1 MRILLIENDF
11 SLGRKLKNLLEK
23 NRYTVDVATVPGDA
37 LCYGPSSPFHLI
49 IFGVS
54 STVPDKHSLS
64 TLAELRQNHI
74 ATPLLYLCSTD
85 AIEERIQAL
94 NTGAD
99 DCLPKSFAPS
109 EFLARVRA
117 LGRRSSSYIPEL
129 LTLENTTLDC
139 SQYLLS
145 ASESQIRL
153 NNKEF
158 QLMELFM
165 KHPKFV
171 FSTEHIM
178 EKIWEQDGTAGM
190 DVVWTYIGFLRKK
203 LKQLGA
209 TVEIKTVR
217 GAGYSLEE
225 V

>member
-11 SLGRKLKNLLEK
+11 SIGRKLKNLLEK

-64 TLAELRQNHI
+64 TLAELRQNRI

-99 DCLPKSFAPS
+99 DCLQLCPQRISRSCPG
-109 EFLARVRA
+109 LRA
-117 LGRRSSSYIPEL
+117 TEQLLHSRTSDPRKHDAGL
-129 LTLENTTLDC
+129 LTIPALCLREPDPPQQQGISADGIIFPL
-139 SQYLLS
+139 SQ
-145 ASESQIRL
+145 
-153 NNKEF
+153 
-158 QLMELFM
+158 
-165 KHPKFV
+165 
-171 FSTEHIM
+171 
-178 EKIWEQDGTAGM
+178 
-190 DVVWTYIGFLRKK
+190 
-203 LKQLGA
+203 
-209 TVEIKTVR
+209 
-217 GAGYSLEE
+217 
-225 V
+225 

>member
-64 TLAELRQNHI
+64 TLAELRQNRI

-117 LGRRSSSYIPEL
+117 LGRRSSSYIPEP
-129 LTLENTTLDC
+129 LTLENTTLTAHNTC
-139 SQYLLS
+139 SLPPKARS
-145 ASESQIRL
+145 ALTTR
-153 NNKEF
+153 N
-158 QLMELFM
+158 
-165 KHPKFV
+165 
-171 FSTEHIM
+171 FS
-178 EKIWEQDGTAGM
+178 
-190 DVVWTYIGFLRKK
+190 
-203 LKQLGA
+203 
-209 TVEIKTVR
+209 
-217 GAGYSLEE
+217 
-225 V
+225 

>member
-11 SLGRKLKNLLEK
+11 SIGRKLKNLLEK

-64 TLAELRQNHI
+64 TLAELRQNRI

-99 DCLPKSFAPS
+99 DCLPKSFAPRMS
-109 EFLARVRA
+109 VKSWSPMVHISD
-117 LGRRSSSYIPEL
+117 LGTFIFSAACLYPLGKGFAPSATNSSPSSFAKGI
-129 LTLENTTLDC
+129 TL
-139 SQYLLS
+139 
-145 ASESQIRL
+145 
-153 NNKEF
+153 
-158 QLMELFM
+158 
-165 KHPKFV
+165 
-171 FSTEHIM
+171 
-178 EKIWEQDGTAGM
+178 GG
-190 DVVWTYIGFLRKK
+190 
-203 LKQLGA
+203 
-209 TVEIKTVR
+209 
-217 GAGYSLEE
+217 
-225 V
+225 

>member
-23 NRYTVDVATVPGDA
+23 NRYTVNVATVPGDA

-64 TLAELRQNHI
+64 TLAELRQNRI

-117 LGRRSSSYIPEL
+117 LGRRSSSLHSRTSDPRKHDSGL
-129 LTLENTTLDC
+129 LTIPALC
-139 SQYLLS
+139 
-145 ASESQIRL
+145 
-153 NNKEF
+153 
-158 QLMELFM
+158 
-165 KHPKFV
+165 
-171 FSTEHIM
+171 
-178 EKIWEQDGTAGM
+178 
-190 DVVWTYIGFLRKK
+190 LRKPDPPQQQGISADGIIFPLSK
-203 LKQLGA
+203 
-209 TVEIKTVR
+209 
-217 GAGYSLEE
+217 
-225 V
+225 

>member
-64 TLAELRQNHI
+64 TLAELRQNRI

-165 KHPKFV
+165 KHPRFV

-178 EKIWEQDGTAGM
+178 EKIWEQDGNAGLE
-190 DVVWTYIGFLRKK
+190 VVWTYIGFLRKK

-209 TVEIKTVR
+209 SVEIKTVR

-225 V
+225 

>member
-64 TLAELRQNHI
+64 TLAELRQNRI

-165 KHPKFV
+165 KHPRFV

-203 LKQLGA
+203 LKQLGSS
-209 TVEIKTVR
+209 VEIKTVR
-217 GAGYSLEE
+217 GAGYSMEE
-225 V
+225 